1 MQSSTTRQ
9 GWSNM
14 ILDRLLTFTGNV
26 ATGTTTDS
34 VTTTADSSN
43 VIDLGVNFPGL
54 PQTTATVAAGGAR
67 DIGVGD
73 DPMLK
78 LLIMIVT
85 PYTTSANTLTCTL
98 QGAPDTPGAT
108 GTPGAYT
115 VMWTS
120 PAVPASSLLVSG
132 VYLANV
138 DVPRQIPGQPMP
150 RFLKV
155 NFAASGALPGGG
167 SVYAG
172 IVIDRWDQP
181 WSGTA
186 AAPFPSGY
194 QPGITVPN

>member
-1 MQSSTTRQ
+1 MA
-9 GWSNM
+9 

-26 ATGTTTDS
+26 ATGTI
-34 VTTTADSSN
+34 VDSSFAASGDASN
-43 VIDLGVNFPGL
+43 IIDLGLNYPGV
-54 PQTTATVAAGGAR
+54 PANTATTALGGAR

-78 LLIMIVT
+78 LLIQVVT
-85 PYTTSANTLTCTL
+85 PFTTSANTLTCSL
-98 QGAPDTPGAT
+98 SGAPGTAGDFATPPTPGAFT
-108 GTPGAYT
+108 T
-115 VMWTS
+115 MWTS
-120 PAVPASSLLVSG
+120 PAVAASSLLVPG

-155 NFAASGALPGGG
+155 TFTVSGALPGGG

-181 WSGTA
+181 WGGTA

-194 QPGITVPN
+194 VPGVVVAN